1 VLPVPTQP
9 GTPGVAD
16 LPSRKMPAL
25 SLAAPAQAK
34 VGDTVEV
41 RLDLRDANLR
51 GLMTELQYSADKLT
65 LVDADEDDYFR
76 KGGAVTSFSKR
87 VEPGRVN
94 LSVLRNQATAAE
106 GAGGVFKLRFKA
118 TAAGRAEVRVGTA
131 QPVSLEPNG
140 ERPTLPAPA
149 VIEVK

>member
-1 VLPVPTQP
+1 
-9 GTPGVAD
+9 
-16 LPSRKMPAL
+16 MPAL

-65 LVDADEDDYFR
+65 LIDADEDDYFR
-76 KGGAVTSFSKR
+76 RGGAVTSFSKR

-118 TAAGRAEVRVGTA
+118 AAAGRAEVRVGTA

>member
-1 VLPVPTQP
+1 DFPT
-9 GTPGVAD
+9 
-16 LPSRKMPAL
+16 RKMPSL

-65 LVDADEDDYFR
+65 LVDAEEDEYFR

-87 VEPGRVN
+87 VEPGRLN
-94 LSVLRNQATAAE
+94 LSVLRNQATATP
-106 GAGGVFKLRFKA
+106 GDNAGSVFKLRFKT

-140 ERPTLPAPA
+140 DRPTLPAPA